1 MSRFLVFGRIEAGVV
16 GERDL
21 FAAIVIDALCES
33 LHKLFAAL
41 TGRSGDDEDGFA
53 VGGQLGTVAL
63 DEGVARSILLSTIQR
78 GFAASA
84 GSYFSSSSTRALAS

>member
-1 MSRFLVFGRIEAGVV
+1 MRGNRPPYPACGKNKETRPAAADESLPEMSRFLVFGRIEAGVV

-41 TGRSGDDEDGFA
+41 TGRSE
-53 VGGQLGTVAL
+53 
-63 DEGVARSILLSTIQR
+63 R
-78 GFAASA
+78 
-84 GSYFSSSSTRALAS
+84 

>member
-41 TGRSGDDEDGFA
+41 TGRSEMTKMGSP
-53 VGGQLGTVAL
+53 L
-63 DEGVARSILLSTIQR
+63 
-78 GFAASA
+78 AAS
-84 GSYFSSSSTRALAS
+84 SER